1 MKTVKYGDWK
11 IAVDIEKTKEF
22 YSNYVINDTQA
33 NRNFAE
39 YCKNLTAEEKGFFD
53 SFGITPECCDIH
65 HNGVNNNAKSIHLIN
80 YIISCFSTN
89 FSGFINPFY

>member
-39 YCKNLTAEEKGFFD
+39 YCKNLLRKRRAF
-53 SFGITPECCDIH
+53 
-65 HNGVNNNAKSIHLIN
+65 SILLELQPNIAIYN
-80 YIISCFSTN
+80 ILE
-89 FSGFINPFY
+89 